1 MTEVD
6 IIKKIG
12 FENESIPFDSLL
24 TGNIKVDSEMNEL
37 LGERVPLNEWTE
49 RFIRSMDA
57 NNDVDMFNRQGLTY
71 IE

>member
-24 TGNIKVDSEMNEL
+24 TGNLKEYNGHYEI
-37 LGERVPLNEWTE
+37 
-49 RFIRSMDA
+49 
-57 NNDVDMFNRQGLTY
+57 
-71 IE
+71 